1 MKLNTL
7 FSASVL
13 SLAIASTA
21 MAEVTIPNTFSSGQ
35 AATAASV
42 NANFTAVADGVN
54 TNETAIAALL
64 ARIEVLEAAVPAATY
79 EDRIAGST
87 YQLSWTYHG
96 YFGEDDGAG
105 SMMNYMRF
113 MMGGGS
119 SMITL
124 HADGTITEL
133 NASESEAEGSTFLY
147 PSSED
152 PDSYQYNQMDSYTDS
167 WQDSGTWTVDEA
179 TGIVTVT
186 WIFEEDGVMVSED
199 DSFQSSEDG
208 SLFVRQGF
216 EDVIDEGDGK
226 RELESHDV
234 YWVRVPSA
242 D

>member
-96 YFGEDDGAG
+96 YFGEESQLASG
-105 SMMNYMRF
+105 SFTNYIRF
-113 MMGGGS
+113 LMGGGS
-119 SMITL
+119 STITL
-124 HADGTITEL
+124 NADGTVTEL
-133 NASESEAEGSTFLY
+133 NASEQEWEGSTYLDV
-147 PSSED
+147 SGDANHNNNMQSN
-152 PDSYQYNQMDSYTDS
+152 SDS
-167 WQDSGTWTVDEA
+167 WEDQTGTTTWSVDET
-179 TGIVTVT
+179 TGVVTVI
-186 WIFEEDGVMVSED
+186 WEGDASD
-199 DSFQSSEDG
+199 PDSFQSSEDG
-208 SLFVRQGF
+208 SLFVRQGAAN
-216 EDVIDEGDGK
+216 ELDVDQRMVEQ
-226 RELESHDV
+226 HNV
-234 YWVRVPSA
+234 YWVRIPA
-242 D
+242 Q